1 MLTGIVW
8 GVHHQDQLA
17 ATANPTVMS
26 RPYGAAEQSAA
37 AAASALTYALPAS
50 GHALYYTPEVNPERV
65 DVPLLNKA
73 RRHIDAAFYSFT
85 DKPIAEALLAAADRG
100 VKVRIYRD
108 HEQFEDEK
116 TRNTYMTTIFAAR
129 ACCGMAA
136 VISQRPPSTKTIVS
150 FCPPIPMKF
159 GHSNRSSQRCGTGP
173 TTSSSSSV
181 PVQISSWPRLRKR
194 GFFSPNRASQQ
205 STIKPAALWTAT
217 KGHYFSWQ
225 KA

>member
-1 MLTGIVW
+1 VLTGIVW

-17 ATANPTVMS
+17 ATVNPTVMS

-116 TRNTYMTTIFAAR
+116 TRNTYMTTIFA
-129 ACCGMAA
+129 GN
-136 VISQRPPSTKTIVS
+136 P
-150 FCPPIPMKF
+150 
-159 GHSNRSSQRCGTGP
+159 N
-173 TTSSSSSV
+173 
-181 PVQISSWPRLRKR
+181 VQIRIKGSRALMHLKAWSTEGLLRDGSSNLSAAAKHQDNSIVLSSDPDEIRAFEKK
-194 GFFSPNRASQQ
+194 FSEMWNRFDNIVIQ
-205 STIKPAALWTAT
+205 
-217 KGHYFSWQ
+217 
-225 KA
+225 